1 MKTAIVTGCGRG
13 LGNALLDQLDGLGYL
28 VAGAT
33 HGQMDVTSQISVVNF
48 AFDFAQK
55 HSSLDLLINNA
66 AVILDSKDIL
76 SVTPGMLQDTMEV
89 NALGPLF
96 VCQAHW
102 KLLKAAH
109 GLIINISSSD
119 AECLDECRPAY
130 SISKAALEA
139 VTKKL
144 ALAGKRDGVRV
155 VSVHPGWFRSG
166 MGGPNAPLSPEEAAA
181 NVLKL
186 L

>member
-66 AVILDSKDIL
+66 AVILDSADAY
-76 SVTPGMLQDTMEV
+76 SNVT
-89 NALGPLF
+89 
-96 VCQAHW
+96 
-102 KLLKAAH
+102 AH
-109 GLIINISSSD
+109 GTGYIIPYHANTSLLYTTLNANGVNGMPKNLPPIPQCQVQ
-119 AECLDECRPAY
+119 AIYCW
-130 SISKAALEA
+130 INQGAL
-139 VTKKL
+139 
-144 ALAGKRDGVRV
+144 
-155 VSVHPGWFRSG
+155 
-166 MGGPNAPLSPEEAAA
+166 N
-181 NVLKL
+181 N
-186 L
+186 